1 MGKIVDCNYRLH
13 FSAIERILSH
23 IIKCIDEDMNFVYQL
38 LEREVIGCKLPK
50 LEHIIYYLLS
60 SEREQSFV
68 GTSPLASLEL
78 RLTF

>member
-1 MGKIVDCNYRLH
+1 M
-13 FSAIERILSH
+13 AIERILSH

-60 SEREQSFV
+60 SEGDNLSPV
-68 GTSPLASLEL
+68 PSPLASLEL
-78 RLTF
+78 RLT